1 MRAARVEEFGP
12 VDSHKFGD
20 LPDPKPGPGEVLI
33 DVHAIGVNFP
43 DSLLVQG
50 LYQVKPEHP
59 FSPGRDAAGVVTEIG
74 DGVTSVKIGDRVVTV
89 YSFGAYAEQRVVP
102 QERCFHLPDDVDFVT
117 GAGMATTYLTAW
129 VALMGRGAYQTGEK
143 VLVLGASGGVGLAAV
158 QIAKAHGAF
167 VVAGTMDPAKS
178 GDIIKASGADAVVC
192 TVGDDLVESFRKD
205 VFAVTDGFGVDICL
219 DSIGGELFTAALRT
233 LAFAGRIVAIG
244 FIAGIPTA
252 RANYFNVKDISLVG
266 MGLDLHFK
274 FQPQIIPEAAGD
286 LFDLLAK
293 GQIKPQVTDIYPLE
307 EYTTALSRFGSNKSN
322 GKMVLTT
329 GRG

>member
-1 MRAARVEEFGP
+1 MF
-12 VDSHKFGD
+12 
-20 LPDPKPGPGEVLI
+20 
-33 DVHAIGVNFP
+33 
-43 DSLLVQG
+43 
-50 LYQVKPEHP
+50 
-59 FSPGRDAAGVVTEIG
+59 GRDACGTVEAIG
-74 DGVTSVKIGDRVVTV
+74 DGVTSLAVGDRVVV
-89 YSFGAYAEQRVVP
+89 RGADYTYAEMAVAKEQQLYKVP
-102 QERCFHLPDDVDFVT
+102 DALGNLEAAAV
-117 GAGMATTYLTAW
+117 GITYATAW
-129 VALMGRGAYQTGEK
+129 DAVVNRANVQSGET
-143 VLVLGASGGVGLAAV
+143 VLVQGAAGGVGIAAV

-167 VVAGTMDPAKS
+167 VVGGTMDPAKS

-205 VFAVTDGFGVDICL
+205 VFAVTDGYGVDICL

-274 FQPQIIPEAAGD
+274 SQPQMIPEAAGD

-322 GKMVLTT
+322 GKIVLTT